1 MMYVILKTDVN
12 EWVTIDHGGLLILGI
27 ILHFVDATSLNIFPL
42 ACTVLF
48 LFSPWPLQS
57 ELYNFYRAKFRISS
71 TIG

>member
-12 EWVTIDHGGLLILGI
+12 EWVTINHGGLLILGL

-48 LFSPWPLQS
+48 LFSP
-57 ELYNFYRAKFRISS
+57 
-71 TIG
+71 